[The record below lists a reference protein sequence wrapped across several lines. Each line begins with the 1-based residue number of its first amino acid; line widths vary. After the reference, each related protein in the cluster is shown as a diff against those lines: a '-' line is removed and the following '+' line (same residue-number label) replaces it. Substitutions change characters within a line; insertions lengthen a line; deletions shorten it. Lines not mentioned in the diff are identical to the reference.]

1 MTIIVDTMVYCPDF
15 PFRTAFTTVKW
26 NRLLVGAILQAF
38 ERFERRSN
46 SKELRMGCPP
56 RGGVPLRSLRWDGHR
71 EEE

>member
-1 MTIIVDTMVYCPDF
+1 MLHEVFISFSFFSFVHSDILTIIVDTMVYCPDF

-46 SKELRMGCPP
+46 SKELRMG
-56 RGGVPLRSLRWDGHR
+56 
-71 EEE
+71 